1 MSSVAFTIEDLKD
14 LTRILLERPE
24 WLSELRRILLTDELL
39 TLPALV
45 RELVEFQRRA
55 DERFVELA
63 QAIEQLAMR
72 LEESQRRADER
83 SAEFQ
88 RQAEERFAEFQR
100 QAEERFAEFQR
111 QVEER
116 FAEFQR
122 QAEERFAEFQRQAEE
137 RFAEFQR
144 QAEERFAEFQRQAE
158 ERFAEFQRQ
167 AEERF
172 AEFQRQIDERF
183 AEFQRRTDERFA
195 ELAQAI
201 NRLATTFE
209 QEMAEVRGKL
219 LEIDY
224 RNKFGAI
231 FGGRLRKPQLVDPA
245 DLWDMFSGRLDE
257 SEIRKVAAADLIV
270 RGRPALSRED
280 GELWLVIE
288 VSSVIDRNDVARAAE
303 RAALLRKA
311 GLLAMPVAAGRRL
324 TQGASVLA
332 NELRVVLAKNGSLA
346 GWDEAL
352 SQVLA

>member
-100 QAEERFAEFQR
+100 Q
-111 QVEER
+111 
-116 FAEFQR
+116 
-122 QAEERFAEFQRQAEE
+122 
-137 RFAEFQR
+137 
-144 QAEERFAEFQRQAE
+144 
-158 ERFAEFQRQ
+158 
-167 AEERF
+167 
-172 AEFQRQIDERF
+172 IDERF

-257 SEIRKVAAADLIV
+257 SEIRRVAAADLIV

-352 SQVLA
+352 SQVLT

>member
-83 SAEFQ
+83 S
-88 RQAEERFAEFQR
+88 
-100 QAEERFAEFQR
+100 
-111 QVEER
+111 
-116 FAEFQR
+116 
-122 QAEERFAEFQRQAEE
+122 
-137 RFAEFQR
+137 
-144 QAEERFAEFQRQAE
+144 
-158 ERFAEFQRQ
+158 AEFQRQ

-332 NELRVVLAKNGSLA
+332 NELRVVLAKNGGLA

-352 SQVLA
+352 SQVLT